1 MAEQQTRPQRRELW
15 EQRMGR
21 CKHFTGIQH
30 DRCAADVA
38 YDDVRGPK
46 EPGGL
51 RGPIP
56 CLREHAGEATC
67 PLRVFPTEAEARA
80 EAAETLEHVRKVG
93 SLTAL
98 APGQW
103 HADGDRPLCADANAH
118 RARMVMH
125 LDGRDTFTNVYEC
138 VQCGGHFVA
147 TQRRTGADR
156 RYWR

>member
-1 MAEQQTRPQRRELW
+1 MSEQAGPRHRGLW

-38 YDDVRGPK
+38 YDAVRGPA
-46 EPGGL
+46 GTDGL

-56 CLREHAGEATC
+56 CLREHAGDATC

-80 EAAETLEHVRKVG
+80 EAAATLGHVRKVG
-93 SLTAL
+93 SLTTL

-103 HADGDRPLCADANAH
+103 HADGDRPLCADPNAH
-118 RARMVMH
+118 RGRMVMH
-125 LDGRDTFTNVYEC
+125 LDGRDTFSNVYEC

-147 TQRRTGADR
+147 TQTRTRADR